1 MELVMLGSNAFAHIV
16 EALILW
22 MGMSQMYEAR
32 YKQVVTGLVI
42 MVGHAIMFW
51 VFLTGNIYVVTIVN
65 NLIYILLIALLYN
78 VSKRSAIFWAVIY
91 NAMMA
96 ISELIMFFT
105 ARYIVGIENAGR
117 KDTVDIIFMFCLCNI
132 SYFLITQTMVFIKK
146 KSIAFDKNDM
156 SKILLMGSLTTS
168 LIVFNVFCHSFYG
181 ACFAFINNII
191 NSFYDLLYYWNNM
204 ESASERNHLDDDK
217 FSWIGVF

>member
-146 KSIAFDKNDM
+146 KSIAFDKN
-156 SKILLMGSLTTS
+156 IING
-168 LIVFNVFCHSFYG
+168 
-181 ACFAFINNII
+181 FINNII

>member
-105 ARYIVGIENAGR
+105 ARYIVGIING
-117 KDTVDIIFMFCLCNI
+117 
-132 SYFLITQTMVFIKK
+132 
-146 KSIAFDKNDM
+146 
-156 SKILLMGSLTTS
+156 
-168 LIVFNVFCHSFYG
+168 
-181 ACFAFINNII
+181 FINNII

>member
-168 LIVFNVFCHSFYG
+168 LIVF
-181 ACFAFINNII
+181 
-191 NSFYDLLYYWNNM
+191 YDLLYYWNNM

>member
-117 KDTVDIIFMFCLCNI
+117 KDTVDIMC
-132 SYFLITQTMVFIKK
+132 STDYKERFIAEYKQLE
-146 KSIAFDKNDM
+146 IR
-156 SKILLMGSLTTS
+156 ILGLERMLDNWDHNELNFKPTCPRST
-168 LIVFNVFCHSFYG
+168 
-181 ACFAFINNII
+181 
-191 NSFYDLLYYWNNM
+191 YDLQLRAMKDYYAVLQMRAVM
-204 ESASERNHLDDDK
+204 ENIPIE
-217 FSWIGVF
+217 VE